1 MQLTEDELALIQ
13 ELRVLNPARNIPS
26 YAKATRGQLFA
37 DRVTRL
43 LGSWPFL
50 MAQTAI
56 LALWVVF
63 NIVAW
68 IQHWDPYPF
77 ILLNLALSFQAAYA
91 APIILM
97 SQNRESQID
106 RQKLEYFYHVNL
118 KSELEL
124 ELLHHKLDQLT
135 ALVQAKSA

>member
-1 MQLTEDELALIQ
+1 MNLTEEELALIQ

-26 YAKATRGQLFA
+26 YAKATKGQLFA

-50 MAQTAI
+50 VVQSVI
-56 LALWVVF
+56 LAIWVVF

-68 IQHWDPYPF
+68 LQHWDPYPF

-91 APIILM
+91 APVILM

-124 ELLHHKLDQLT
+124 ELLHHKLDELM
-135 ALVQAKSA
+135 ALVKAR

>member
-1 MQLTEDELALIQ
+1 MNLTEEELALIQ
-13 ELRVLNPARNIPS
+13 ELRAVNPAKNIPS
-26 YAKATRGQLFA
+26 YARATTGQLFA

-50 MAQTAI
+50 LMQTVI

-63 NIVAW
+63 NIIAW
-68 IQHWDPYPF
+68 AQHWDPYPF

-91 APIILM
+91 APIIRM

-124 ELLHHKLDQLT
+124 ELLHHKLDELT
-135 ALVQAKSA
+135 ALIKAK

>member
-1 MQLTEDELALIQ
+1 MKLTEEELALIQ

-26 YAKATRGQLFA
+26 YSKATKGQLFA

-50 MAQTAI
+50 VAQSVL
-56 LALWVVF
+56 LALWLVF

-91 APIILM
+91 APVILM

-124 ELLHHKLDQLT
+124 ELLHHKLDELT
-135 ALVQAKSA
+135 ALVKAR

>member
-1 MQLTEDELALIQ
+1 MKLTEEELALIQ

-26 YAKATRGQLFA
+26 YAKASTGQLLA
-37 DRVTRL
+37 DRATRL

-50 MAQTAI
+50 MAQSII
-56 LALWVVF
+56 LALWVAF

-91 APIILM
+91 APVILM

-124 ELLHHKLDQLT
+124 ELLHHKLDELT
-135 ALVQAKSA
+135 ALVKAK

>member
-1 MQLTEDELALIQ
+1 MKLTEEELALIQ

-26 YAKATRGQLFA
+26 YARATKGQLFA
-37 DRVTRL
+37 DRATKL

-50 MAQTAI
+50 LAQSVI

-124 ELLHHKLDQLT
+124 ELLHHKLDELA
-135 ALVQAKSA
+135 ALVKAK

>member
-1 MQLTEDELALIQ
+1 MKLTEEELALIQ
-13 ELRVLNPARNIPS
+13 ELRILNPARNVPS
-26 YAKATRGQLFA
+26 YAKATKGQLYA
-37 DRVTRL
+37 DRVTKL

-50 MAQTAI
+50 LAQSVI
-56 LALWVVF
+56 LAMWVVF

-68 IQHWDPYPF
+68 VQHWDPYPF
-77 ILLNLALSFQAAYA
+77 ILLNLALWFQAAYA

-106 RQKLEYFYHVNL
+106 REKLQYFYHVNL

-124 ELLHHKLDQLT
+124 ELLHHKLDELT
-135 ALVQAKSA
+135 ALIKGK

>member
-1 MQLTEDELALIQ
+1 MNLTEEELALIQ
-13 ELRVLNPARNIPS
+13 ELRVLNPAKNIPS
-26 YAKATRGQLFA
+26 YAKATQGQLFA
-37 DRVTRL
+37 DRATRL

-50 MAQTAI
+50 MAQSAI

-91 APIILM
+91 APVILM

-124 ELLHHKLDQLT
+124 ELLHHKLDELT
-135 ALVQAKSA
+135 ALVKAK